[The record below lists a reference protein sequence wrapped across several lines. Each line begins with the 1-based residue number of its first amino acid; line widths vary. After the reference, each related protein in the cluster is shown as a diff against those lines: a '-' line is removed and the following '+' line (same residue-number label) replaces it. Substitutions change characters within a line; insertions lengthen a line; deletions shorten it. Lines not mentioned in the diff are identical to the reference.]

1 MVLVGITGGLASGK
15 TTVARMF
22 EKLGAKVIDADGL
35 ARTVVEPG
43 KPAWKDIRR
52 HFGPQ
57 VINSDR
63 TLNRELLAEIV
74 FADPRRLQILQKVI
88 HPRVAREQARL
99 VKEIASTFPCAVII
113 YDAAMLIEAGAHRRM
128 DHVIVMKVDQAT
140 QIERACRRNGW
151 TKTHRRYGASAN
163 KCRTAASSNMRI
175 PSWTA
180 GGRVP
185 ACVKRSSHCIGH
197 ILKNLEPRP
206 LAELSRARLQSYSP
220 YTFSK
225 ESTDGS

>member
-1 MVLVGITGGLASGK
+1 MLRWPMVLVGITGGLASGK

-99 VKEIASTFPCAVII
+99 VKEFASAFPCAVII

-151 TKTHRRYGASAN
+151 TKTQALRRIRQQMPHRRKLQHADTVLDSRWPRSRLRQTVQSLY
-163 KCRTAASSNMRI
+163 RTY
-175 PSWTA
+175 
-180 GGRVP
+180 
-185 ACVKRSSHCIGH
+185 
-197 ILKNLEPRP
+197 LE
-206 LAELSRARLQSYSP
+206 ESRTKGLR
-220 YTFSK
+220 
-225 ESTDGS
+225 